1 MTNEKM
7 DKAKELSQDIKYI
20 QEQLQ
25 RIELVSGKAKTEIS
39 SNNRSFTLPQEI
51 KEIIILISKADY
63 EKKLKQKQKEFEEL

>member
-7 DKAKELSQDIKYI
+7 EKAKELSQDIKYI

-25 RIELVSGKAKTEIS
+25 RIELVSGEARTEIS
-39 SNNRSFTLPQEI
+39 SNNRSFILPQEI
-51 KEIIILISKADY
+51 KETIILISKADY